1 MAQGPL
7 PVSDPGCNEASPQGP
22 GCCLFF
28 PNHLQDGK
36 MSLHPWGSQH
46 FVLDLLAQTVGNFFI
61 SNLNLCCCCWLL
73 HTLLL
78 SQGGA
83 SLRIPGTLLP
93 THQPQT
99 SPPMEAPS
107 LIGTLTP
114 HLISFTSKPWFTL
127 GPLPQAPM
135 AAQFCLVS
143 PLESPQSPSLG
154 STGPHCTSALLCSST
169 TLSCLPLT

>member
-127 GPLPQAPM
+127 GPLPQAPISTL
-135 AAQFCLVS
+135 ARLRWTEISLKLSVKANRFFPCFVS
-143 PLESPQSPSLG
+143 G
-154 STGPHCTSALLCSST
+154 Y
-169 TLSCLPLT
+169 LSKQQKNN